1 MLIAL
6 CLVFVLSTTFKYHC
20 SASYINKKC
29 IINESVKHVCMPRS
43 KHSDHHTI
51 LPIKL
56 ITVYKNS
63 SLMIMPYVTMYIRY
77 AFTFIELFIHELI
90 HHVCQY
96 DRLKIRN
103 YMLIMFSIRRN
114 ICYRRIIIISAD
126 MSTCRHIDISAY
138 RHIDI
143 STL

>member
-1 MLIAL
+1 MNLLNMYACIDANIA
-6 CLVFVLSTTFKYHC
+6 
-20 SASYINKKC
+20 
-29 IINESVKHVCMPRS
+29 IIN
-43 KHSDHHTI
+43 HTI
-51 LPIKL
+51 LPMKL

-96 DRLKIRN
+96 DRLNIRN
-103 YMLIMFSIRRN
+103 YMRIMFSIRRN

-126 MSTCRHIDISAY
+126 MSTCRHIDISICRYVDMSTCRHIDISAY